1 MIRNF
6 FLLISFP
13 VKFQGCKVRFQTRDF
28 FCFIRRL
35 WALLLGLLILAC
47 NCNQSWIIKKKQQ
60 WFKMIASCNYK
71 PKSTILQPTGTICF
85 FLLTATMLS
94 PFPLL
99 TQHWTP
105 STCCSTP
112 LQGIRAGILQGAV
125 VSRMSPVTGI
135 LPMYMGFVISSPKN
149 LSYKECLL
157 LKETSGSQLNW
168 LKNFYYCLLNW
179 QLENWFS
186 VNNSNFY
193 YCVSNSL
200 KRIQIS
206 HLITW
211 IYSFCLCV
219 ISWIC
224 IMRFESMSRGKE
236 PLK

>member
-1 MIRNF
+1 
-6 FLLISFP
+6 
-13 VKFQGCKVRFQTRDF
+13 
-28 FCFIRRL
+28 
-35 WALLLGLLILAC
+35 
-47 NCNQSWIIKKKQQ
+47 
-60 WFKMIASCNYK
+60 MIASCNYK

-85 FLLTATMLS
+85 FSAHYNYTS
-94 PFPLL
+94 PISASHSALDTF
-99 TQHWTP
+99 
-105 STCCSTP
+105 TCCLAP
-112 LQGIRAGILQGAV
+112 LQGIRAGILQEAA
-125 VSRMSPVTGI
+125 VSRVSPVTGI
-135 LPMYMGFVISSPKN
+135 LSTYRAFVISSPEN
-149 LSYKECLL
+149 LAYEKCLL

-168 LKNFYYCLLNW
+168 LKNFYYCLLHW

-186 VNNSNFY
+186 VNSSNFY
-193 YCVSNSL
+193 YCVSNPSL